1 MIRFK
6 FAFIAAISGILIL
19 AAQSQ
24 TPSATTVT
32 GFLTDTLSG
41 KRGANA
47 LHVDTAK
54 RNVASGMAQYAVYDE
69 KSHKLYILEPQS
81 SAVAYI
87 CQRITVTGALASSP
101 MSHGAQTVDPNT
113 NQVKNF
119 HHLGQDDSTPIAGV
133 LNIGTIAL
141 APPPPQK
148 PASKT
153 RN

>member
-1 MIRFK
+1 MNRFK
-6 FAFIAAISGILIL
+6 FVFIAAISGIFLL
-19 AAQSQ
+19 VAHAQ
-24 TPSATTVT
+24 TPGPATVT

-47 LHVDTAK
+47 LHADTAK

-69 KSHKLYILEPQS
+69 KAHKLYILEPQS
-81 SAVAYI
+81 TAVAYI

-101 MSHGAQTVDPNT
+101 MAHSAQTVDPNT

-133 LNIGTIAL
+133 LTITSL
-141 APPPPQK
+141 SVAPAGSAKAATK
-148 PASKT
+148 PAQ
-153 RN
+153 